1 MFSAYRIRPVAKWFT
16 SSGVESPADR
26 RKNIVMLQWL
36 VTIATSYLC
45 LFSGGSINN
54 DPVVLALV
62 AGLMLTGLVL
72 QRLPESIILSTHF
85 STVLLVGDVFFIL
98 LAIGL
103 NRESP
108 WDLFLLFFLCLY
120 IAGVGESVLKAV
132 FGCLLFSIVFTF
144 MTFSAQKNVWLN
156 SDTLVRIPFFF
167 GVSMLYAYLAQ
178 QAKSEKARADQAEE
192 AQIVRRRLVSGLA
205 HDIKSPLSVIKGFAE
220 VIGLNVANV
229 PGQEYSLSAAQRI
242 QQNVDRIL
250 RLIMGFL
257 DASKAEGGESQQLE
271 TPVALN
277 WIITEVVRQQA
288 VDLQSNNL
296 TVDLKLDP
304 SLPEILGDAAQL
316 ERVFWN
322 LMSNAIK
329 FTAANGKIVISTEA
343 VRDQVCVKM
352 SDTGIGISKDEL
364 PLLFSEFRRLKG
376 AGTTEGSGLGLYIVK
391 NIVRGHGGTVDV
403 ESELGA
409 GATFILHFPIAG
421 KFPASRSE
429 KHQAVVRF
437 D

>member
-1 MFSAYRIRPVAKWFT
+1 MFSVYRNRSVTNWFKLADET
-16 SSGVESPADR
+16 PADK

-45 LFSGGSINN
+45 LFNGGSIND
-54 DPVVLALV
+54 DPMVLALV

-72 QRLPESIILSTHF
+72 QRLPDSVLLSTHF
-85 STVLLVGDVFFIL
+85 GSLLVVGDVFFIL

-120 IAGVGESVLKAV
+120 IAGVGESVVKAV
-132 FGCLLFSIVFTF
+132 LGCLLFSIVFTF
-144 MTFSAQKNVWLN
+144 MTFSAHKNTWLD

-178 QAKSEKARADQAEE
+178 QAKSEKSRADQAEQT
-192 AQIVRRRLVSGLA
+192 QIVRRRLVSGLA

-277 WIITEVVRQQA
+277 WLISEVVRQQT
-288 VDLQSNNL
+288 VDLQNNGL

-304 SLPEILGDAAQL
+304 NLPEILGDAAQL

-329 FTAANGKIVISTEA
+329 FTAANGKIMISTEA
-343 VRDQVCVKM
+343 VRDQVRVKV

-364 PLLFSEFRRLKG
+364 PLLFSEFRRLTG
-376 AGTTEGSGLGLYIVK
+376 ASTTEGSGLGLYIVK
-391 NIVRGHGGTVDV
+391 NIVKGHGGTVEV
-403 ESELGA
+403 ESDLGV
-409 GATFILHFPIAG
+409 GATFILHFPFVG
-421 KFPASRSE
+421 KRTVSRGE
-429 KHQAVVRF
+429 QRQAVAHV